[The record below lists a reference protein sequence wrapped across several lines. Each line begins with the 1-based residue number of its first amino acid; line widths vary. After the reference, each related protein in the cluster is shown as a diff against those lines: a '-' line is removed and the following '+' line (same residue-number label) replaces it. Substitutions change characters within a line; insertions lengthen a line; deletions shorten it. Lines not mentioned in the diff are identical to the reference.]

1 MKEKSILYNGIS
13 VGESTP
19 KRLCIDIETYC
30 DLDVSDVGVYR
41 YAEDD
46 SFKII
51 LFAYSFD
58 GEPVTVIDC
67 SNDEYPGESIPA
79 RVWKALTDTSILKI
93 AHNANFEYVCI
104 ETYYGVGLDLKQW
117 FCTMIAAAYLGL
129 PLGLDKV
136 GQVLGLSEQ
145 KDARGKSLITFFC
158 RPCKPTK
165 KNGGR
170 TLNLPEH
177 DTEKWD
183 EFKEYNAQDVRTE
196 KQVYE
201 YISRF
206 PGLPEEEREYW
217 ILDQI
222 INATGIMIDI
232 PFIEAA
238 VETNA
243 RFTKDVHDEMI
254 KLTGVDN
261 PNSLPQLKHWLFQEL
276 GYTVHSLGKDYLTDA
291 IDGALLPIRVE
302 RVLRLRQFTSKT
314 SIAKYDT
321 MLAYVQKDGR
331 IRGLLQFYGANR
343 TGRFSGRGVQVQNLK
358 RTLKKGLLTAREAV
372 VKDIAD
378 LLYDDVPDVISKLT
392 RTALVAAEG
401 CSLVVSD
408 FAAIEARVVAWLA
421 GEDWVLEVFN
431 THGKIYEATAANM
444 FNVPLER
451 ITKESDLRAKGK
463 VATLALGYQ
472 GSTGALITMGALREG
487 LDETELP
494 ALVSAWRSANPRIVK
509 LWREVEGAAK
519 HVIKNKTSYVLRK
532 PYCIIKFSYDQGYLF
547 IELPSGR
554 RLAYYGASVDKGGL
568 SYWGIDQTKKIWCKQ
583 DTYGGSLVENITQAA
598 ARDCLC
604 DAMLRIHHAEYKIL
618 MHVHDEIICE
628 VRDDK
633 APDALKAMYD
643 IMAVG
648 PDWAKG
654 LPLKGDGYISKYYK
668 KD

>member
-1 MKEKSILYNGIS
+1 MKHLH
-13 VGESTP
+13 
-19 KRLCIDIETYC
+19 IDIETYC

-41 YAEDD
+41 YAEDA

-79 RVWKALTDTSILKI
+79 RVWKVLTDPSVLKI

-104 ETYYGVGLDLKQW
+104 GACFGLHLELSQW

-136 GQVLGLSEQ
+136 GEVLGLSEQ

-158 RPCKPTK
+158 KPCKPTK

-177 DTEKWD
+177 DPEKWD

-222 INATGIMIDI
+222 INATGITVDRE
-232 PFIEAA
+232 FIEAA
-238 VETNA
+238 IETNK
-243 RFTKDVHDEMI
+243 RFTKDVHDEI
-254 KLTGVDN
+254 VNLTGVDN
-261 PNSLPQLKHWLFQEL
+261 PNSLPQLKRWLFQEL
-276 GYTVHSLGKDYLTDA
+276 GYEVHSLGKDYLTDA
-291 IDGALLPIRVE
+291 IDGALLPGHVE
-302 RVLRLRQFTSKT
+302 RVLRLRQFASKT

-321 MLAYVQKDGR
+321 MLAYAQKDGR

-421 GEDWVLEVFN
+421 GEDWVLDVFN

-444 FNVPLER
+444 FSVPLEM

-472 GSTGALITMGALREG
+472 GATGALITMGALREG
-487 LDETELP
+487 LDEAELP

-519 HVIKNKTSYVLRK
+519 HVVKGKTSYILRK
-532 PYCIIKFSYDQGYLF
+532 SYCTIKFSYDRGYLF

-554 RLAYYGASVDKGGL
+554 RLAYYGASVDKGRL

-583 DTYGGSLVENITQAA
+583 DTYGGSLVENITQAV

-604 DAMLRIHHAEYKIL
+604 DAMKRMYEALIKIL
-618 MHVHDEIICE
+618 MHIHDEVVNE
-628 VRDDK
+628 SKDAD
-633 APDALKAMYD
+633 APATLERMNK
-643 IMAVG
+643 IMAV
-648 PDWAKG
+648 PPLWAKD

>member
-1 MKEKSILYNGIS
+1 MKHLH
-13 VGESTP
+13 
-19 KRLCIDIETYC
+19 IDIETYY

-79 RVWKALTDTSILKI
+79 RVWKALTDPSILKI

-158 RPCKPTK
+158 KPCKPTK

-170 TLNLPEH
+170 TLNLPRH
-177 DTEKWD
+177 DPEKWD

-222 INATGIMIDI
+222 INATGITVDRE
-232 PFIEAA
+232 FIEAA
-238 VETNA
+238 IETNK
-243 RFTKDVHDEMI
+243 RFTKDVHDEI
-254 KLTGVDN
+254 VNLTGVDN
-261 PNSLPQLKHWLFQEL
+261 PNSLPQLKRWLFQEL
-276 GYTVHSLGKDYLTDA
+276 GYEVHSLGKDYLTDA
-291 IDGALLPIRVE
+291 IDGALLPKHVE
-302 RVLRLRQFTSKT
+302 RVLRLRQFASKT
-314 SIAKYDT
+314 SITKYDT
-321 MLAYVQKDGR
+321 MLAYAQKDGR

-392 RTALVAAEG
+392 RTALVASKG
-401 CSLVVSD
+401 RSLVVSD

-421 GEDWVLEVFN
+421 GEDWVLDVFN

-444 FNVPLER
+444 FNVPLAMV
-451 ITKESDLRAKGK
+451 TKESDLRAKGK

-472 GSTGALITMGALREG
+472 GASGALITMGALREG
-487 LDETELP
+487 LDEAELP

-532 PYCIIKFSYDQGYLF
+532 PYCTIKFSYDRGYLF

-554 RLAYYGASVDKGGL
+554 RLAYYGASVDKGRL

-583 DTYGGSLVENITQAA
+583 DTYGGSLVENITQAV

-604 DAMLRIHHAEYKIL
+604 DAMKRMYEALIKIL
-618 MHVHDEIICE
+618 MHIHDEVVNE
-628 VRDDK
+628 SKDAD
-633 APDALKAMYD
+633 APATLERMNK
-643 IMAVG
+643 IMAV
-648 PDWAKG
+648 PPVWAKD

>member
-1 MKEKSILYNGIS
+1 MKL
-13 VGESTP
+13 
-19 KRLCIDIETYC
+19 LHIDIETYC

-79 RVWKALTDTSILKI
+79 RVWKALTDPSILKI

-104 ETYYGVGLDLKQW
+104 ETYYGIDLDLTQW

-145 KDARGKSLITFFC
+145 KDARGKALITFFC
-158 RPCKPTK
+158 KPCKPTK

-170 TLNLPEH
+170 TLNLPGH
-177 DTEKWD
+177 DPEKWD
-183 EFKEYNAQDVRTE
+183 EFKAYNAQDVRTE

-201 YISRF
+201 YVSRF

-217 ILDQI
+217 VLDQV
-222 INATGIMIDI
+222 INATGIAIDRD
-232 PFIEAA
+232 FIEAA
-238 VETNA
+238 VETNK
-243 RFTKDVHDEMI
+243 RFTKDVHDELI
-254 KLTGVDN
+254 NLTGVDN
-261 PNSLPQLKHWLFQEL
+261 PNSLPQLKRWLFREL
-276 GYTVHSLGKDYLTDA
+276 GYEVHSLGKDYLTDA
-291 IDGALLPIRVE
+291 IDGALLPKHVE
-302 RVLRLRQFTSKT
+302 RVLRLRQFASKT

-321 MLAYVQKDGR
+321 MLAYAQKDGR

-358 RTLKKGLLTAREAV
+358 RTLKHGLLTAREAV
-372 VKDIAD
+372 VKGIAD

-392 RTALVAAEG
+392 RTALVASEG

-421 GEDWVLEVFN
+421 GEDWVLDVFN
-431 THGKIYEATAANM
+431 SHGKIYEATAANM
-444 FNVPLER
+444 FNVQLEM

-487 LDETELP
+487 LDEAELP

-519 HVIKNKTSYVLRK
+519 HVIKNKTSYILRK
-532 PYCIIKFSYDQGYLF
+532 PYCTIKFVYDRGYLF

-554 RLAYYGASVDKGGL
+554 RLAYYGASVDKGRL

-583 DTYGGSLVENITQAA
+583 DTYGGSLVENITQAVT
-598 ARDCLC
+598 RDCLC
-604 DAMLRIHHAEYKIL
+604 DAMLRIHHAGYPIL
-618 MHVHDEIICE
+618 MHVHDEIISE
-628 VRDDK
+628 ARDAD
-633 APDALKAMYD
+633 APATLEKMNK
-643 IMAVG
+643 IMAV
-648 PDWAKG
+648 PPVWAKG

>member
-1 MKEKSILYNGIS
+1 MKHLH
-13 VGESTP
+13 
-19 KRLCIDIETYC
+19 IDIETYC

-79 RVWKALTDTSILKI
+79 RVWKALTDPSILKI

-104 ETYYGVGLDLKQW
+104 ETFYGVGLDLKQW

-136 GQVLGLSEQ
+136 SQVLGLSEQ

-158 RPCKPTK
+158 KPCKPTK

-177 DTEKWD
+177 DPEKWD

-196 KQVYE
+196 KEIYAYV
-201 YISRF
+201 SRF

-222 INATGIMIDI
+222 INATGITVDRE
-232 PFIEAA
+232 FIEAA
-238 VETNA
+238 IETNK
-243 RFTKDVHDEMI
+243 RFTKDVHDEI
-254 KLTGVDN
+254 VKLTGVDN
-261 PNSLPQLKHWLFQEL
+261 PNSLSQLKAWFKTE
-276 GYTVHSLGKDYLTDA
+276 GYEVPTLNKEYLLDNINNTDFPK
-291 IDGALLPIRVE
+291 PIR
-302 RVLRLRQFTSKT
+302 RVLKLRSMASKT

-321 MLAYVQKDGR
+321 MLAYAQKDGR

-392 RTALVAAEG
+392 RTALVASEG

-421 GEDWVLEVFN
+421 GEDWVLDVFN

-444 FNVPLER
+444 FNVPLEM

-472 GSTGALITMGALREG
+472 GATGALITMGALREG
-487 LDETELP
+487 LDEAELP

-519 HVIKNKTSYVLRK
+519 HVIKNKTSYILRK
-532 PYCIIKFSYDQGYLF
+532 PYCTIKFSYDRGYLF

-554 RLAYYGASVDKGGL
+554 RLAYYGASVDKGKL

-583 DTYGGSLVENITQAA
+583 DTYGGSLVENITQAV

-604 DAMLRIHHAEYKIL
+604 DAMKRMYEALIKIL
-618 MHVHDEIICE
+618 MHIHDEVVNE
-628 VRDDK
+628 SKDAD
-633 APDALKAMYD
+633 APATLERMNK
-643 IMAVG
+643 IMAVS
-648 PDWAKG
+648 PVWAKD

>member
-1 MKEKSILYNGIS
+1 MKHLH
-13 VGESTP
+13 
-19 KRLCIDIETYC
+19 IDIETYC

-79 RVWKALTDTSILKI
+79 RVWKALTDPSILKI

-158 RPCKPTK
+158 KPCKPTK

-177 DTEKWD
+177 DPEKWD

-196 KQVYE
+196 KEIYAYV
-201 YISRF
+201 SRF

-222 INATGIMIDI
+222 INATGITVDRE
-232 PFIEAA
+232 FIEAA
-238 VETNA
+238 IETNK
-243 RFTKDVHDEMI
+243 RFTKDVHDEI
-254 KLTGVDN
+254 VNLTGVDN
-261 PNSLPQLKHWLFQEL
+261 PNSLPQLKRWLFQEL
-276 GYTVHSLGKDYLTDA
+276 GYEVHSLGKDYLTDA
-291 IDGALLPIRVE
+291 IDGALLPKHVE
-302 RVLRLRQFTSKT
+302 RVLRLRQFASKT

-321 MLAYVQKDGR
+321 MLAYAQKDGR

-392 RTALVAAEG
+392 RTALVASEG

-421 GEDWVLEVFN
+421 GEDWVLDVFN

-444 FNVPLER
+444 FNVPLEM

-472 GSTGALITMGALREG
+472 GATGALITMGALREG
-487 LDETELP
+487 LDEAELP

-519 HVIKNKTSYVLRK
+519 HVVKGKTSYILRK
-532 PYCIIKFSYDQGYLF
+532 PYCTIKFSYDRGYLF

-554 RLAYYGASVDKGGL
+554 RLAYYGASVDKGRL

-583 DTYGGSLVENITQAA
+583 DTYGGSLVENITQAV

-604 DAMLRIHHAEYKIL
+604 DAMRRIYTAGYPIL
-618 MHVHDEIICE
+618 MHIHDEIVSEATDINAAN
-628 VRDDK
+628 VLDK
-633 APDALKAMYD
+633 MNSVMKVAP
-643 IMAVG
+643 V
-648 PDWAKG
+648 WAKD

>member
-1 MKEKSILYNGIS
+1 
-13 VGESTP
+13 
-19 KRLCIDIETYC
+19 
-30 DLDVSDVGVYR
+30 
-41 YAEDD
+41 
-46 SFKII
+46 
-51 LFAYSFD
+51 
-58 GEPVTVIDC
+58 
-67 SNDEYPGESIPA
+67 
-79 RVWKALTDTSILKI
+79 
-93 AHNANFEYVCI
+93 
-104 ETYYGVGLDLKQW
+104 
-117 FCTMIAAAYLGL
+117 MIAAAYLGL

-158 RPCKPTK
+158 KPRKPTK

-170 TLNLPEH
+170 ILNLPEH
-177 DTEKWD
+177 DPEKWG

-222 INATGIMIDI
+222 INATGITVDRE
-232 PFIEAA
+232 FIEAA
-238 VETNA
+238 IETNK
-243 RFTKDVHDEMI
+243 RFTKDVHDEI
-254 KLTGVDN
+254 VNLTGVDN
-261 PNSLPQLKHWLFQEL
+261 HNSLPQLKRWLFQEL
-276 GYTVHSLGKDYLTDA
+276 GYEVHSLGKDYLADA
-291 IDGALLPIRVE
+291 IDGALLPKHVE
-302 RVLRLRQFTSKT
+302 RVLRLRQFASKT

-321 MLAYVQKDGR
+321 MLSYAQKDGR

-392 RTALVAAEG
+392 RTALVASEG
-401 CSLVVSD
+401 CSLAVSD

-421 GEDWVLEVFN
+421 GEDWVLDVFN
-431 THGKIYEATAANM
+431 THGKIHEATAANM
-444 FNVPLER
+444 FNVPLEM

-472 GSTGALITMGALREG
+472 GATGALITMGALREG
-487 LDETELP
+487 LDEAELP

-519 HVIKNKTSYVLRK
+519 HVIKNKTGYVLRK
-532 PYCIIKFSYDQGYLF
+532 PYCTIKFSYDRGYLF

-554 RLAYYGASVDKGGL
+554 RLAYYGASVDKGRL

-583 DTYGGSLVENITQAA
+583 DTYGGSLVENITQAV

-604 DAMLRIHHAEYKIL
+604 DAMKRMYDALIKIL
-618 MHVHDEIICE
+618 MHIHDEVVSE
-628 VRDDK
+628 SKDAD
-633 APDALKAMYD
+633 APATLERMNK
-643 IMAVG
+643 IMAVS
-648 PDWAKG
+648 PVWAKD

>member
-1 MKEKSILYNGIS
+1 MKHLH
-13 VGESTP
+13 
-19 KRLCIDIETYC
+19 IDIETYC

-79 RVWKALTDTSILKI
+79 RVWRALTDPSILKI

-104 ETYYGVGLDLKQW
+104 MAYFGLRLELSQW
-117 FCTMIAAAYLGL
+117 LCTMIAAAYLGL

-158 RPCKPTK
+158 KPCKPTK

-177 DTEKWD
+177 DPDKWD

-196 KQVYE
+196 REIYSYV
-201 YISRF
+201 SRF

-222 INATGIMIDI
+222 INATGITVDRE
-232 PFIEAA
+232 FIEAA
-238 VETNA
+238 IETNK
-243 RFTKDVHDEMI
+243 RFTKDVHDEI
-254 KLTGVDN
+254 VNLTGVDN
-261 PNSLPQLKHWLFQEL
+261 PNSLPQLKRWLLQEL
-276 GYTVHSLGKDYLTDA
+276 GYEVPSLGGDYLNDA
-291 IDGALLPIRVE
+291 IDRALLPKHVE
-302 RVLRLRQFTSKT
+302 RVLRLRQFASKT

-321 MLAYVQKDGR
+321 MLSYAQKDGR

-378 LLYDDVPDVISKLT
+378 LLYDDVSDVISKLT
-392 RTALVAAEG
+392 RTALVASEG

-421 GEDWVLEVFN
+421 GEDWVLDVFN

-444 FNVPLER
+444 FNVPLEM

-463 VATLALGYQ
+463 VATLALCYQ
-472 GSTGALITMGALREG
+472 GATGALITMGALREG
-487 LDETELP
+487 LDEAELP

-509 LWREVEGAAK
+509 LWREVEQAAK

-532 PYCIIKFSYDQGYLF
+532 PYCTIKFSYDRGYLF

-554 RLAYYGASVDKGGL
+554 RLAYYGASVDKGRL
-568 SYWGIDQTKKIWCKQ
+568 SYWGIDQTKRIWCKQ
-583 DTYGGSLVENITQAA
+583 DTYGGSLVENITQAV

-604 DAMLRIHHAEYKIL
+604 DAMKRMYEALIKIL
-618 MHVHDEIICE
+618 MHIHDEVVNE
-628 VRDDK
+628 SKDAD
-633 APDALKAMYD
+633 APATLERMNK
-643 IMAVG
+643 IMAVS
-648 PDWAKG
+648 PVWAKD

>member
-1 MKEKSILYNGIS
+1 MKHLH
-13 VGESTP
+13 
-19 KRLCIDIETYC
+19 IDIETYC

-79 RVWKALTDTSILKI
+79 RVWKALTDPSILKI

-158 RPCKPTK
+158 KPCKPTK

-177 DTEKWD
+177 DPEKWD

-196 KQVYE
+196 KEIYAYV
-201 YISRF
+201 SRF

-222 INATGIMIDI
+222 INATGITIDRE
-232 PFIEAA
+232 FIEAA
-238 VETNA
+238 IETNK
-243 RFTKDVHDEMI
+243 RFTKDVHDEI
-254 KLTGVDN
+254 VNLTGVDN
-261 PNSLPQLKHWLFQEL
+261 PNSLPQLKRWLFQEL
-276 GYTVHSLGKDYLTDA
+276 GYEVHSLGKDYLTDA
-291 IDGALLPIRVE
+291 IDGALLPKHVE
-302 RVLRLRQFTSKT
+302 RVLRLRQFASKT

-321 MLAYVQKDGR
+321 MLAYAQKDGR

-392 RTALVAAEG
+392 RTALVASEG

-421 GEDWVLEVFN
+421 GEDWVLDVFN

-444 FNVPLER
+444 FNVPLEM

-472 GSTGALITMGALREG
+472 GATGALITMGALREG
-487 LDETELP
+487 LDEAELP

-532 PYCIIKFSYDQGYLF
+532 PYCTIKFSYDRGYLF

-554 RLAYYGASVDKGGL
+554 RLAYYGASVDKGRL

-583 DTYGGSLVENITQAA
+583 DTYGGSLVENITQAV

-604 DAMLRIHHAEYKIL
+604 DAMKRMYEALIKIL
-618 MHVHDEIICE
+618 MHIHDEVVNE
-628 VRDDK
+628 SKDAD
-633 APDALKAMYD
+633 APATLERMNK
-643 IMAVG
+643 IMAV
-648 PDWAKG
+648 PPVWAKD

>member
-1 MKEKSILYNGIS
+1 MKHLH
-13 VGESTP
+13 
-19 KRLCIDIETYC
+19 IDIETYC

-41 YAEDD
+41 YAEDN

-79 RVWKALTDTSILKI
+79 RVWKALTDPSILKI

-158 RPCKPTK
+158 KPCKPTK

-170 TLNLPEH
+170 TLNLAEH
-177 DTEKWD
+177 DPEKWD

-196 KQVYE
+196 KEIYAYV
-201 YISRF
+201 SRF

-217 ILDQI
+217 ILDQT
-222 INATGIMIDI
+222 INATGITVDRE
-232 PFIEAA
+232 FIEAA
-238 VETNA
+238 IETNK
-243 RFTKDVHDEMI
+243 RFTKDVHDEI
-254 KLTGVDN
+254 VNLTGVDN
-261 PNSLPQLKHWLFQEL
+261 PNSLPQLKRWLFQEL
-276 GYTVHSLGKDYLTDA
+276 GYEVHSLGKDYLTDA
-291 IDGALLPIRVE
+291 IDGALLPKHVE
-302 RVLRLRQFTSKT
+302 RVLRLRQFASKT

-321 MLAYVQKDGR
+321 MLAYAQKDGR

-392 RTALVAAEG
+392 RTALVASEG

-421 GEDWVLEVFN
+421 GEDWVLDVFN

-444 FNVPLER
+444 FSVPLEM

-472 GSTGALITMGALREG
+472 GATGALITMGALREG
-487 LDETELP
+487 LDEAELP

-532 PYCIIKFSYDQGYLF
+532 PYCTIKFSYDRGYLF

-554 RLAYYGASVDKGGL
+554 RLAYYGASVDKGRL

-583 DTYGGSLVENITQAA
+583 DTYGGSLVENITQAV

-604 DAMLRIHHAEYKIL
+604 DAMKRMYEALIKIL
-618 MHVHDEIICE
+618 MHIHDEVVNE
-628 VRDDK
+628 SKDAD
-633 APDALKAMYD
+633 APATLERMNK
-643 IMAVG
+643 IMAVS
-648 PDWAKG
+648 PVWAKD

>member
-1 MKEKSILYNGIS
+1 MKHLH
-13 VGESTP
+13 
-19 KRLCIDIETYC
+19 IDIETYC

-79 RVWKALTDTSILKI
+79 RVWKALTDPSILKI

-104 ETYYGVGLDLKQW
+104 ETFYGVGLDLKQW

-158 RPCKPTK
+158 KPCKPTK

-177 DTEKWD
+177 DPEKWD

-196 KQVYE
+196 KEIYAYV
-201 YISRF
+201 SRF

-222 INATGIMIDI
+222 INATGITVDRE
-232 PFIEAA
+232 FIEAA
-238 VETNA
+238 IETNK
-243 RFTKDVHDEMI
+243 RFTKDVHDEI
-254 KLTGVDN
+254 VNLTGVDN
-261 PNSLPQLKHWLFQEL
+261 PNSLPQLKRWLFQEL
-276 GYTVHSLGKDYLTDA
+276 GYEVHSLGKDYLTDA
-291 IDGALLPIRVE
+291 IDGALLPKHVE
-302 RVLRLRQFTSKT
+302 RVLRLRQFASKT

-321 MLAYVQKDGR
+321 MLAYAQKDGR

-372 VKDIAD
+372 VKGIAD

-392 RTALVAAEG
+392 RTALVASEG

-421 GEDWVLEVFN
+421 GEDWVLDVFN

-444 FNVPLER
+444 FNVPLEM

-472 GSTGALITMGALREG
+472 GATGALITMGALREG
-487 LDETELP
+487 LDEAELP

-532 PYCIIKFSYDQGYLF
+532 PYCTIKFSYDRGYLF

-554 RLAYYGASVDKGGL
+554 RLAYYGAAVDKGRL

-583 DTYGGSLVENITQAA
+583 DTYGGSLVENITQAV

-604 DAMLRIHHAEYKIL
+604 DAMKRMYEALIKIL
-618 MHVHDEIICE
+618 MHIHDEVVNE
-628 VRDDK
+628 SKDAD
-633 APDALKAMYD
+633 APATLERMNK
-643 IMAVG
+643 IMAVS
-648 PDWAKG
+648 PVWAKD